1 MKPERIFYQDFLFED
16 LPVDEQDNPK
26 VDVIFSSK
34 KDENAVN
41 LSLDVLM
48 RMNRREEWND
58 LIAKIKDKK
67 VAIIDDIPLANKE
80 VEPYKKMYL
89 AAYFHYISR
98 ECIECVAVE

>member
-48 RMNRREEWND
+48 RMNKSGEQQRM
-58 LIAKIKDKK
+58 LFHQ
-67 VAIIDDIPLANKE
+67 IIHVLLQVRLFRPDTAADSVTHGNIGGIFFLDSP
-80 VEPYKKMYL
+80 VEC
-89 AAYFHYISR
+89 FSI
-98 ECIECVAVE
+98 